1 MKGRKS
7 VFKHGGCILIV
18 AFAAVAIFFIQP
30 ARCQTRGVALLIE
43 QTPSQGGLV
52 SPEVGVHHYDSGAAV
67 TLIAVPRPSYQFVYW
82 LGDVLDPTASKTVAY
97 LDKPKIIVAIFT
109 QVEQG
114 QLVVGQGVPS
124 GGGGGDFISPG
135 ESISPSATRTGGGGD
150 FISPGE
156 AISPSATRT
165 GGVGSTP
172 NSPIKP
178 PTEGT
183 PDPIPPDDPPPLPP
197 DERPLP
203 LDPSDVP
210 EPATGLLLTLGGL
223 TLLRKRT
230 AQ

>member
-7 VFKHGGCILIV
+7 VFKRRGGILIV
-18 AFAAVAIFFIQP
+18 AFAAVAIFLIQP
-30 ARCQTRGVALLIE
+30 AYCQTGGVALLIQ

-52 SPEVGVHHYDSGAAV
+52 SPDLGVHHYDSGAAV
-67 TLIAVPRPSYQFVYW
+67 TLIAVPRPGYQFVYW
-82 LGDVLDPTASKTVAY
+82 LGDVLDPTASKTITY

-124 GGGGGDFISPG
+124 G
-135 ESISPSATRTGGGGD
+135 GGGGD

>member
-1 MKGRKS
+1 MKGCKS

-30 ARCQTRGVALLIE
+30 AHCQTGGVALLVE

-52 SPEVGVHHYDSGAAV
+52 SPEAGVHHYDSGSEV
-67 TLIAVPRPSYQFVYW
+67 TLIAVPRPGYQFVYW
-82 LGDVLDPTASKTVAY
+82 LGDVLDPTASKTIAY
-97 LDKPKIIVAIFT
+97 LDKPKIIVAVFS

-135 ESISPSATRTGGGGD
+135 EPISPTATRTGG
-150 FISPGE
+150 
-156 AISPSATRT
+156 A
-165 GGVGSTP
+165 GSTP
-172 NSPIKP
+172 DSPEKP

-183 PDPIPPDDPPPLPP
+183 PDPLPPYDPPLPP
-197 DERPLP
+197 DEPP
-203 LDPSDVP
+203 IGPPDVP
-210 EPATGLLLTLGGL
+210 EPATALLLTLGGL
-223 TLLRKRT
+223 ALLRRRT

>member
-1 MKGRKS
+1 MKGHKS
-7 VFKHGGCILIV
+7 VFKRGGCILIV
-18 AFAAVAIFFIQP
+18 AFAAVAIFLIQP
-30 ARCQTRGVALLIE
+30 AYCQTGGVALLIQ

-52 SPEVGVHHYDSGAAV
+52 SPELGVHHYDSGSAV
-67 TLIAVPRPSYQFVYW
+67 TLIAIPRPGYQFVYW
-82 LGDVLDPTASKTVAY
+82 LGDVLDPTASKTIAY
-97 LDKPKIIVAIFT
+97 LNKAKIIVAVFT

-135 ESISPSATRTGGGGD
+135 EPISPSTA
-150 FISPGE
+150 
-156 AISPSATRT
+156 RT

-172 NSPIKP
+172 DSPGKP

-183 PDPIPPDDPPPLPP
+183 PDPLPPDDPPLPP
-197 DERPLP
+197 DEPP
-203 LDPSDVP
+203 IDPPDVP

-223 TLLRKRT
+223 ALLRKRT

>member
-1 MKGRKS
+1 MKGCKS
-7 VFKHGGCILIV
+7 VFKHGECILIV

-30 ARCQTRGVALLIE
+30 AHCQTGGVALLVE

-52 SPEVGVHHYDSGAAV
+52 SPELGVHHYDSGTAV
-67 TLIAVPRPSYQFVYW
+67 TLIAVPRPGYQFVYW

-124 GGGGGDFISPG
+124 GGGGFISPG
-135 ESISPSATRTGGGGD
+135 EP
-150 FISPGE
+150 
-156 AISPSATRT
+156 ISPSATRT

-172 NSPIKP
+172 GSPEEP
-178 PTEGT
+178 PN
-183 PDPIPPDDPPPLPP
+183 DPPPLPP
-197 DERPLP
+197 DEPP
-203 LDPSDVP
+203 LDPPDVP

-223 TLLRKRT
+223 ALLRKRT